1 MKLASEC
8 GAEMEQ
14 ESKGGG
20 GNKMVYTDKKHFCAT
35 MTIKTITNNTEK

>member
-14 ESKGGG
+14 ESKGGT
-20 GNKMVYTDKKHFCAT
+20 KVVYTDKKHSCAT
-35 MTIKTITNNTEK
+35 MTIKIVTNNTEN